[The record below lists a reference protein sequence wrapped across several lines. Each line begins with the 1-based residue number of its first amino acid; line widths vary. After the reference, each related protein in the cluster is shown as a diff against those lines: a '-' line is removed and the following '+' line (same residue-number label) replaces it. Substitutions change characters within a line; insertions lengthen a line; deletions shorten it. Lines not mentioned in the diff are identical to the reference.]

1 MPDNLYKKRY
11 VMDILTVKQ
20 LDTDKVKDLVYGLE
34 NFEKDKAVRAGLYA
48 GGSILQRGGVMRLK
62 SRMKSPYGHKGNLIK
77 AFRVRVK
84 RKKLGVLSGF
94 GYPIGNHSWLLDQG
108 TRIRRTKNYGRRGHG
123 PALRYWEDTRAEDGS
138 KAMNAVMDGIVR
150 AVERMENGKS

>member
-1 MPDNLYKKRY
+1 MSDNLCEKRY
-11 VMDILTVKQ
+11 VMDILTVRQ
-20 LDTDKVKDLVYGLE
+20 IDISKVNEFVCDLE

-48 GGSILQRGGVMRLK
+48 GGSILKRGGVMRLK

-84 RKKLGVLSGF
+84 RSKLGVLSGF
-94 GYPIGNHSWLLDQG
+94 GQPEGRHSWLIDQG
-108 TRIRRTKNYGRRGHG
+108 TGIRRTKNYASRGYG

-138 KAMNAVMDGIVR
+138 KAMNAVMDGIER
-150 AVERMENGKS
+150 AVKRMKNGK

>member
-20 LDTDKVKDLVYGLE
+20 LDTDKVKDLVYGFE
-34 NFEKDKAVRAGLYA
+34 NFEKDKTVRAGLYA

-84 RKKLGVLSGF
+84 RKNWE
-94 GYPIGNHSWLLDQG
+94 YCLDLV
-108 TRIRRTKNYGRRGHG
+108 IR
-123 PALRYWEDTRAEDGS
+123 
-138 KAMNAVMDGIVR
+138 
-150 AVERMENGKS
+150 

>member
-1 MPDNLYKKRY
+1 M
-11 VMDILTVKQ
+11 
-20 LDTDKVKDLVYGLE
+20 
-34 NFEKDKAVRAGLYA
+34 
-48 GGSILQRGGVMRLK
+48 
-62 SRMKSPYGHKGNLIK
+62 
-77 AFRVRVK
+77 K

>member
-1 MPDNLYKKRY
+1 MA
-11 VMDILTVKQ
+11 ILTVKQ
-20 LDTDKVKDLVYGLE
+20 LDTNKVKDLVYGLE
-34 NFEKDKAVRAGLYA
+34 NFEKDKTVRAGLYA

-94 GYPIGNHSWLLDQG
+94 GYPIGNHSWLLD
-108 TRIRRTKNYGRRGHG
+108 
-123 PALRYWEDTRAEDGS
+123 
-138 KAMNAVMDGIVR
+138 
-150 AVERMENGKS
+150 

>member
-84 RKKLGVLSGF
+84 KTGSIVWIWLSDRKS
-94 GYPIGNHSWLLDQG
+94 
-108 TRIRRTKNYGRRGHG
+108 
-123 PALRYWEDTRAEDGS
+123 
-138 KAMNAVMDGIVR
+138 
-150 AVERMENGKS
+150 

>member
-1 MPDNLYKKRY
+1 MA
-11 VMDILTVKQ
+11 ILTVKQ
-20 LDTDKVKDLVYGLE
+20 LDTNKVKDLVYGLE
-34 NFEKDKAVRAGLYA
+34 NFEKDKTVRAGLYA

-77 AFRVRVK
+77 RVK

-108 TRIRRTKNYGRRGHG
+108 TGIRRTKNYARRGHG

-138 KAMNAVMDGIVR
+138 KAMNAVMDGIER
-150 AVERMENGKS
+150 AVE